1 MMPVITISRQFGSRG
16 DEVAKH
22 LCELLAYGY
31 FDKQLL
37 AYIASKVG
45 LPEEEIVDFSEDHYK
60 VRSLL
65 DHLIV
70 GWRSPHSIAG
80 SDIWQEELFGKMST
94 AVSTLDEEQSLA
106 LVQSAIRAAYRHSD
120 MVIVGRGGQAILN
133 DKPDVLHVRIEAPLD
148 IRRRRLQEREKLT
161 LAAAQ
166 DRVVEHDRASAQYL
180 KRFYNIDW
188 SDPLHYH
195 LTINTNTLSVEAAAR
210 LIVKGVDHLTP
221 DSPD

>member
-1 MMPVITISRQFGSRG
+1 MPVITISRQFGSGG
-16 DEVAKH
+16 DEVARH

-37 AYIASKVG
+37 AYAASKAG

-60 VRSLL
+60 VRSLM

-80 SDIWQEELFGKMST
+80 TEVWQEELFGEVYT
-94 AVSTLDEEQSLA
+94 AVSTLDEAQCLA
-106 LVQSAIRAAYRHSD
+106 LVQSAIRTAYKHGD
-120 MVIVGRGGQAILN
+120 MVILGRGGQVMLN

-148 IRRRRLQEREKLT
+148 IRSRRLQERENVG
-161 LAAAQ
+161 LATAQ
-166 DRVVEHDRASAQYL
+166 ARALEHDRASAEYL
-180 KRFYNIDW
+180 KRFYDIDW

-195 LTINTNTLSVEAAAR
+195 LTINTGGLRVEAAAR
-210 LIVKGVDHLTP
+210 LIINAVDHMIT
-221 DSPD
+221 DSAG